1 MPSGT
6 LSLATITRRGA
17 VAALALLASAAG
29 LGVAPAHAQDLT
41 PVRFSLDWR
50 FEGPSAP
57 FLAAL
62 ERGYFRE
69 EGLDVTID
77 AGNGS
82 VEAIN
87 RVSSG
92 PYDMAFGDF
101 NSLIRYRSSPDSVGV
116 KAVMMVYNKPAFAI
130 VGRASRGITTDIES
144 LRGKRFGAP
153 AADAAFAQWPIFK
166 EVNDIDEAAWEMT
179 FENVGFPVRE
189 PMLAQGEVDAVF
201 GFAMSSA
208 INLAARGVP
217 ADDIVVLLMGDYGVE
232 LYGNA
237 IMAKPQFMEE
247 NPEAVEG
254 FLRAFMRGLRAVIE
268 DPDQGAAYVVKYNDV
283 ARQEVERDRWVMT
296 VENNILTEETAE
308 KGFGGIDPER
318 FERALEQIDLTF
330 DFQNRP
336 SLDDVFTDAFLPPL
350 DDRRLN

>member
-1 MPSGT
+1 MSSRLVDT
-6 LSLATITRRGA
+6 TRRGLVTA
-17 VAALALLASAAG
+17 FAAGMAMAG
-29 LGVAPAHAQDLT
+29 LGLPAAAQDLT

-62 ERGYFRE
+62 EKGYFRE

-82 VEAIN
+82 VESIN
-87 RVSSG
+87 RVASG

-130 VGRASRGITTDIES
+130 VGRASRGITTDLES

-153 AADAAFAQWPIFK
+153 EADAAFAQWPIFK
-166 EVNDIDEAAWEMT
+166 QVNDIDEAEWDMT

-217 ADDIVVLLMGDYGVE
+217 MDDIVVLNMGDYGVE
-232 LYGNA
+232 LYGNV

-247 NPEAVEG
+247 NPDAVSA
-254 FLRAFMRGLRAVIE
+254 FLRAFLRGLEDVIA
-268 DPDQGAAYVVKYNDV
+268 DPNEGAAFVVKYNDV
-283 ARQEVERDRWVMT
+283 ARQDVEADRLRMT
-296 VENNILTEETAE
+296 IDNHILTEETASA
-308 KGFGGIDPER
+308 GFGGIDPDR
-318 FERALEQIDLTF
+318 FERALDQIDLTF

-336 SLDDVFTDAFLPPL
+336 SVEDVFTEEFLPPL
-350 DDRRLN
+350 ENRRLN